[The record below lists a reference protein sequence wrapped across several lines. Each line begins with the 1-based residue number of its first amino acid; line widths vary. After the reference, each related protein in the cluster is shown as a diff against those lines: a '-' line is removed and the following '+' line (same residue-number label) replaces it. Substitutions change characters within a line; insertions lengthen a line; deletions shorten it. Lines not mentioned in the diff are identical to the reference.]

1 MIIIKDTYLEQILNK
16 LIEYNS
22 QPILV
27 GGCIRDHFLD
37 IEIKDYDIE
46 VYGLNYIEGLE
57 EILQE
62 FGEVNL
68 VGKCFGIVKLSTPTM
83 EYDFSFPR
91 LENKIADGHT
101 GFEVIVNG
109 QLDFKEASKRRDFT
123 INAIG
128 YDYKNKIFLDPFNG
142 VKDIQQKL
150 LKHINDDTFCEDPL
164 RVYRAVQFSARFKF
178 SVDEKTFELCQKIVQ
193 TKEFFDISKERIY
206 EEYKKLFLKSSK
218 PSIGLYLINRLKIE
232 NIPVNKIEYLDEI
245 ALKNMDKKDKLV
257 AIFTIIDDIF
267 SKISN
272 DKKLLKKI
280 ICLQKFEVP
289 RIFINKLDPN
299 DTFIERL
306 LVKQEM
312 LKSMPK
318 PLYMG
323 KDLVKMGYKP
333 SEKFKTILDTLYKM
347 QLNGDICSK

>member
-1 MIIIKDTYLEQILNK
+1 LIIIKDTYLEQILNK